1 MKKTDTDKEI
11 EQLVEKMMKET
22 SLDTPSF
29 DFTAHIMSKVL
40 EIKTSEATVY
50 KPLISKKVWGII
62 AFGVLALVIFIVFG
76 AKGEASGIVNPI
88 DFSML
93 TNNKIIN
100 TISGFKASSFQ
111 VSKTF
116 SHALMFLG
124 IMICVQILFLKHHF
138 NQRFEN

>member
-1 MKKTDTDKEI
+1 MKKIDADKEI
-11 EQLVEKMMKET
+11 EQFVEKMMKKT
-22 SLDTPSF
+22 SLDMPSS
-29 DFTAHIMSKVL
+29 DFTANIMSKVL

-62 AFGVLALVIFIVFG
+62 ALGAVALILYGVFG
-76 AKGEASGIVNPI
+76 TETEASSFVNTI
-88 DFSML
+88 DFSL
-93 TNNKIIN
+93 FTNNKIVN
-100 TISGFKASSFQ
+100 TISGFKTSSFQ

-116 SHALMFLG
+116 GYALMSLG